1 MKIKLVVFDIAGT
14 TLQDNEDVVAN
25 SFTTALSNHGIEL
38 KKDDLSRV
46 MGYRKIDA
54 INMILSEEGIEQTE
68 EEIDQI
74 HTEFLNLINK
84 HYSTAEIH
92 EIGGASDVFD
102 VLKSNGIK
110 VAINTGF
117 SKITTSIIVD
127 RMGWKKRGLIDA
139 FIASDEVAHGRPAA
153 DMINKLMA
161 DLKIE
166 SSHYV
171 AKVGDTPSD
180 LMEGTNAKC
189 GLTIGVLYGTHT
201 REQLIE
207 YPHDYLIKDIK
218 ELKSIILD
226 N

>member
-1 MKIKLVVFDIAGT
+1 MRIKLVVFDIAGT

-38 KKDDLSRV
+38 KENDLSRV

-54 INMILSEEGIEQTE
+54 IKMILSEEGIVRTE

-74 HTEFLNLINK
+74 HTEFLDLINK

-92 EIGGASDVFD
+92 EIEGASDIFD
-102 VLKSNGIK
+102 ALKSNGIK

-117 SKITTSIIVD
+117 SKTTTSIIVD

-139 FIASDEVAHGRPAA
+139 FIASDEAANGRPAA
-153 DMINKLMA
+153 DMINKLME

-166 SSHYV
+166 SSQDV

-189 GLTIGVLYGTHT
+189 GLTVGVLYGTHT

-207 YPHDYLIKDIK
+207 YAHDYLIKDIK
-218 ELKSIILD
+218 ELKSIILGH
-226 N
+226 